1 MGRES
6 LSLKFEP
13 TLHSTNKWLHCALYV
28 GSCRSREF
36 LTASQFLIFTMNFV
50 ITNSKKSKKNLTR
63 LPLRKVQF
71 SCWTHSNPN
80 RPKIVHEKLIIYIF
94 NPNAYTLKIK
104 LKEHIIDSAL
114 VSNPC
119 LMLQIIIIFNSVCLD
134 LLKTFMH
141 CFILFKYA
149 CIVSYYTKIFI
160 HCFILYK
167 NIHALF
173 YIIQIFRFLISLKA
187 KLLNEFIRPFLV
199 LICYYSQTDS
209 LQFFLLFAIYLSNNG
224 DKTFFE

>member
-1 MGRES
+1 MEFCIIKTPALLLKNKPDLKCAKATGVPSSCRAIRYLKNKGCWVDVVNYCSKMGRER
-6 LSLKFEP
+6 LKFEP
-13 TLHSTNKWLHCALYV
+13 MLHSANKWLHCALHV

-141 CFILFKYA
+141 WFILFKYA
-149 CIVSYYTKIFI
+149 CIVSY
-160 HCFILYK
+160 
-167 NIHALF
+167 
-173 YIIQIFRFLISLKA
+173 
-187 KLLNEFIRPFLV
+187 
-199 LICYYSQTDS
+199 
-209 LQFFLLFAIYLSNNG
+209 
-224 DKTFFE
+224 